1 MGLKDLFGG
10 FSAEARAKRQFDKA
24 VGKLVSRNYQHEDR
38 MFVIEQLGNL
48 DTPEATAALFRR
60 WDMTSDKKREDVA
73 EKEFLTEV
81 LVGKGMA
88 MVPFLRAHNDRSLN
102 ITWPIQVLKRV
113 VGPEGVVDE
122 LTRVLRT
129 EQARLAS
136 FKPEKKLRLLEL
148 LGDYRDDER
157 VAAAILPSL
166 DDFDADVRYETARL
180 LGQIGDEIARIPLID
195 RLADPDEDSQR
206 VKQAVIEALHVGGW
220 KVVDRKEELGELGDK
235 YRIGPK
241 GNLIVAD

>member
-10 FSAEARAKRQFDKA
+10 FSAEARAKKQFDKA

-60 WDMTSDKKREDVA
+60 WDMTSDKGREDIA
-73 EKEFLTEV
+73 EKEFLSEV
-81 LVGKGMA
+81 LVGKGIA
-88 MVPFLRAHNDRSLN
+88 MVSHLREHNDRSLN
-102 ITWPIQVLKRV
+102 ITWPIQVLRRV
-113 VGPEGVVDE
+113 VGPEQVVDE
-122 LTRVLRT
+122 LLRVLKT
-129 EQARLAS
+129 EQDRIAS

-148 LGDYRDDER
+148 IADYRDDER
-157 VAAAILPSL
+157 VAGGILPSL

-180 LGQIGDEIARIPLID
+180 LGQIGDEVARTPLLD
-195 RLADPDEDSQR
+195 RLADPEEDSLR
-206 VKQAVIEALHVGGW
+206 VKQAVLEALHEAAW
-220 KVVDRKEELGELGDK
+220 KVVDRKDELGDLGDK

>member
-10 FSAEARAKRQFDKA
+10 FSAEARAKKQFNKM
-24 VGKLVSRNYQHEDR
+24 VSKLVSRNYQHEDR

-60 WDMTSDKKREDVA
+60 WDMVSDKGREDVA
-73 EKEFLTEV
+73 EKEFLSEV
-81 LVGKGMA
+81 LVGKGAA
-88 MVPFLRAHNDRSLN
+88 MLPFMQQHNDRSLN
-102 ITWPIQVLKRV
+102 ITWPIRVLKRV

-122 LTRVLRT
+122 LMRVLRT

-148 LGDYRDDER
+148 LADYIDDER
-157 VAAAILPSL
+157 VAAGILPSL
-166 DDFDADVRYETARL
+166 DDFDADVRYEVARL
-180 LGQIGDEIARIPLID
+180 LGQIGDAAARDPLID
-195 RLADPDEDSQR
+195 RLADPEEDSLR
-206 VKQAVIEALHVGGW
+206 VREAVLDALREGGW
-220 KVVDRKEELGELGDK
+220 KVVDRKDELGELGEK
-235 YRIGPK
+235 WRIGPK

>member
-10 FSAEARAKRQFDKA
+10 FSAEARQKKQFDKM

-48 DTPEATAALFRR
+48 DTPAATRALFRR
-60 WDMTSDKKREDVA
+60 WDMVSDKKREDVA

-81 LVGKGMA
+81 LVRKGSA
-88 MVPFLRAHNDRSLN
+88 VVPFMQEHNDRSIN
-102 ITWPIQVLKRV
+102 ITWPIRALMRVLA
-113 VGPEGVVDE
+113 PEGVVDE
-122 LTRVLRT
+122 LLRVLAA

-136 FKPEKKLRLLEL
+136 FQPQKKLRVLEL
-148 LGDYRDDER
+148 LGDYIDDER
-157 VAAAILPSL
+157 VAAGILPSV

-180 LGQIGDEIARIPLID
+180 LGRIGDPSARDPLID
-195 RLADPDEDSQR
+195 RLADPEEDSMR
-206 VKQAVIEALHVGGW
+206 VKLAVLEALHAGGW
-220 KVVDRKEELGELGDK
+220 KVIDRKDDLGDLGDK
-235 YRIGPK
+235 WRVGPK